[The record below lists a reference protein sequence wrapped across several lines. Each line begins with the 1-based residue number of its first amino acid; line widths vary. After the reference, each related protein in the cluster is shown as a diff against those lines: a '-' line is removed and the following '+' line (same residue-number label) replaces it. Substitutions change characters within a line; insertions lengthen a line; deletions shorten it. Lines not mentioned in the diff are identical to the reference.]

1 MVFEPFAIFSN
12 VILLSEAYEVYS
24 FPSLSSALTKSI
36 PSGRVSATF
45 TVPAR
50 SPLFV
55 TVIVNVTCLS
65 VSSV

>member
-12 VILLSEAYEVYS
+12 VILSSEVYS
-24 FPSLSSALTKSI
+24 FPSLSVALTNSI

-55 TVIVNVTCLS
+55 TVIVNVTCS
-65 VSSV
+65 FSSSI

>member
-12 VILLSEAYEVYS
+12 VILSSEVYVFS
-24 FPSLSSALTKSI
+24 SLSVALTNSI
-36 PSGRVSATF
+36 PSGRISSTF

-55 TVIVNVTCLS
+55 TVIVNVTCS
-65 VSSV
+65 FSSSI